1 MNQSSLFKR
10 LLCAAIIAG
19 ISVAPATSDT
29 SKDPAVSAEV
39 APDQISEAERR
50 LADMGY
56 LTGPA
61 DDRIDDRS
69 RYGLFAFQRVELR
82 KPTGRLTAPELQAIK
97 AATPPRPLERNYP
110 HLEVDL
116 ARQVLFVVDAS
127 GDVSLVLP
135 VSSGSGKLYT
145 SEGRTRRA
153 VTPRGRFR
161 VYRKVEGW
169 RKSALGLLYYPNY
182 LIDGVAIHGSPEIP
196 NYPASHGCIRIPI
209 PAARELSDITPV
221 GTVVIVHD
229 GSPELP

>member
-1 MNQSSLFKR
+1 
-10 LLCAAIIAG
+10 
-19 ISVAPATSDT
+19 
-29 SKDPAVSAEV
+29 
-39 APDQISEAERR
+39 
-50 LADMGY
+50 
-56 LTGPA
+56 
-61 DDRIDDRS
+61 
-69 RYGLFAFQRVELR
+69 
-82 KPTGRLTAPELQAIK
+82 
-97 AATPPRPLERNYP
+97 LERNYP

-182 LIDGVAIHGSPEIP
+182 LIEGVAIHGSPEIP

-209 PAARELSDITPV
+209 PAAKELSDITPV